1 MQTVISPQPPRPYF
15 GCLPKD
21 IHAREKRTRMKFF
34 DSAEWAMKE
43 ESESVKLSKDK
54 KAESAPLP
62 VPTTDE
68 IKKYIEHTKC
78 FERSPLEV

>member
-1 MQTVISPQPPRPYF
+1 
-15 GCLPKD
+15 
-21 IHAREKRTRMKFF
+21 MKFF
-34 DSAEWAMKE
+34 DSAEWAMKDE
-43 ESESVKLSKDK
+43 TESVKLRKDK